1 MAAAES
7 VPRDT
12 PTFRATAL
20 STALW
25 SLVCGMM
32 AARVLFFFMT
42 FPLMATEIIAHRGA
56 SVRAPE
62 NTVAAFRLAWELE
75 TDACELDLQLTA
87 DGEIAV
93 LHDKDTHRTAAI
105 QKVVAETAM
114 ADLKKLDVGAWKDG
128 MYSGEPIPTLMEA
141 LATLPEGKQRF
152 FLEIKCGPEVVPVL
166 AQQLQSWKPRAAQ
179 LCIIAFK
186 RDVAQDAKKA
196 LPWLKVYR
204 LSSELTKTKQPVD
217 LKALIAETVADGLD
231 GLDLSQDFPL
241 DEESVKAVR
250 AAGLELYLWTVN
262 RPEVARRFLELGVD
276 GLTTD
281 DPVMLRRVL
290 EKK

>member
-1 MAAAES
+1 M
-7 VPRDT
+7 
-12 PTFRATAL
+12 L
-20 STALW
+20 
-25 SLVCGMM
+25 
-32 AARVLFFFMT
+32 AARVLFFFMIS
-42 FPLMATEIIAHRGA
+42 PLMALEIVAHRGA

-75 TDACELDLQLTA
+75 TDACELDLHLTA

-105 QKVVAETAM
+105 QKIVAETAM
-114 ADLKKLDVGAWKDG
+114 VDLKKLDVGAWKDG

-166 AQQLQSWKPRAAQ
+166 AQQLQSWKPRASQ

-186 RDVAQDAKKA
+186 RDVAQAAKKA
-196 LPWLKVYR
+196 LPWMKVYR
-204 LSSELTKTKQPVD
+204 LSSETTKTKQPVD
-217 LKALIAETVADGLD
+217 LKALIADTLADGLD
-231 GLDLSQDFPL
+231 GLDLSQDFLL
-241 DEESVKAVR
+241 DEASVKAIR
-250 AAGLELYLWTVN
+250 AAGLELYVWTVN
-262 RPEVARRFLELGVD
+262 RPEVARRMIQLGVD
-276 GLTTD
+276 GVTTD

-290 EKK
+290 ETK